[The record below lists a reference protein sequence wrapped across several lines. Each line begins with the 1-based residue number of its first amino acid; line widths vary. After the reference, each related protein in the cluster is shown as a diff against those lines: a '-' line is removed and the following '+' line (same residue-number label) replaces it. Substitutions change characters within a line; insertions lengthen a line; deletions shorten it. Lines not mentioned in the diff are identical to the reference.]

1 MIFYKYRHFWE
12 FEQYFIILSD
22 FMELKSTLMQ
32 IPDII
37 IAIDGYS
44 STGKSSFA
52 KIIANEFSFLYLDSG
67 ALYRGVTL
75 FAIENG
81 YISDDNTINVPELE
95 KGMETLDLHF
105 GEGGTYI
112 GDRCIEQEVRSMMVA
127 SKVSPI
133 ATVAE
138 VRDFVDRKLREFGK
152 AKRVVMDGRD
162 IGTTVFPDAELKIF
176 MTADPLVRAERRAD
190 EMRAKGLEVNIEEV
204 LANLQERDYIDSH
217 REVSPLS
224 KADDAIV
231 LDNSYMNMEQQ
242 LEWLKGIIAEKFGC

>member
-1 MIFYKYRHFWE
+1 
-12 FEQYFIILSD
+12 
-22 FMELKSTLMQ
+22 MQ

-52 KIIANEFSFLYLDSG
+52 KIVANEFSFLYLDSG

-81 YISDDNTINVPELE
+81 FITDDCTIDVPGLDKALE
-95 KGMETLDLHF
+95 SLDLHF
-105 GEGGTYI
+105 GTEGTYI
-112 GDRCIEQEVRSMMVA
+112 GDRCIEQEIRSLAVA
-127 SKVSPI
+127 DKVSPI

-152 AKRVVMDGRD
+152 KKRIVMDGRD
-162 IGTTVFPDAELKIF
+162 IGTTVFPEAEIKIF
-176 MTADPLVRAERRAD
+176 MTADPMIRAERRAA
-190 EMRAKGLEVNIEEV
+190 EMRAKGEEVSLEEV
-204 LANLQERDYIDSH
+204 LKNLQERDYIDSH

-224 KADDAIV
+224 QAEDAIV
-231 LDNSYMNMEQQ
+231 LDNSHMTIDDQVV
-242 LEWLKGIIAEKFGC
+242 WLKNIISERFGC